1 MKVRSVAAASVVGV
15 MMSVAHAA
23 LAVDYEFTWDAAN
36 PQTSFGDGLV
46 TLTLDESTHVTA
58 MTVDAIR
65 GDTVTFRGDPM
76 TFAAD
81 AQVSLASGI
90 LTFANDLAAEGVL
103 KLVAP
108 PSPDDWQSSDKV
120 GLLSDVPT
128 IVAEGFCVDDI
139 EVMSA
144 YLNNAVDGDA
154 APYFPRRG
162 EGWLE
167 VQLQQ
172 SGGVGKTTKVVK
184 IRLEQSGEDVVARI
198 VYAKYVLNQDV
209 RGVDFDDPPPDLN
222 VQSYYTPSSTSVPGS
237 YYGCN
242 RLTFAWIA
250 GMEAVKVSGAF
261 ACGGQVRVAAGLDF
275 ELVNQSNVTLPSVE
289 LPSKAQLVVSSDA
302 NGPEDTVLKGASV
315 GYVPAGGLVFAAK
328 TLLDEIDFN
337 SVTGMLAGSS
347 LSTTPIAATVC
358 FGRWNDAKTAY
369 VIEFQANTS
378 GSSYAKGVAL
388 EFVQEGADVVVRPSA
403 LGRQNYGLYYQGTA
417 GSKSYASGEG
427 VSTTTYASSYTNG
440 GYCAASVSADFK
452 EPRTLSG
459 SQVTL
464 NDGGLELAGRI
475 IVRGADA
482 AHHVELIAGTDH
494 AFPTNGTISVEYG
507 GVLNLG
513 VKADMYKGISG
524 GNCQVSVGPGGR
536 LLQGYVGS
544 ANMSHP
550 WAYNGGSLVVD
561 GGVARFGCWSPSAS
575 SSDRVD
581 TSGSCY
587 LNFLTLKNG
596 ALCTGRA
603 VRFGNQASSQW
614 NVTGSS
620 PSTWD
625 ADISLL
631 ALYGTT
637 AATVAFAVEDVSDD
651 ETVDFT
657 VTGSMRMFSAE
668 SGYQN
673 LTVRKTGEGT
683 MKVNGVTD
691 FTVNPLQIVAG
702 TWMVGS
708 DTTMSTAQNI
718 QLNGGA
724 FASAD
729 GVSASVGKLLVGG
742 AGGGI
747 VAGAN
752 ATVSFLDSSDQT
764 WLGTVNITCPEGSSV
779 RFGTSASALTAA
791 QQRKLRLNGK
801 RAVLS
806 DDGTV
811 EQRIGTL
818 LILR

>member
-1 MKVRSVAAASVVGV
+1 MNKAKKTLVGLFGLAATIGVANAKSVN
-15 MMSVAHAA
+15 
-23 LAVDYEFTWDAAN
+23 YIWDAAN
-36 PQTSFGDGLV
+36 PQTSFGDGKV
-46 TLTLDESTHVTA
+46 TLSLEGSKVTA
-58 MTVDAIR
+58 MTVDADR
-65 GDTVTFRGDPM
+65 GDTVTFTGGPM
-76 TFAAD
+76 TFAAG
-81 AQVSLASGI
+81 ARVNLQAGV
-90 LTFANDLAAEGVL
+90 LTFANDLATEGVL
-103 KLVAP
+103 ALVAP
-108 PSPDDWQSSDKV
+108 PSPDEWQSPEKV
-120 GLLSDVPT
+120 GLFSDVP
-128 IVAEGFCVDDI
+128 IAVAKGFCVDDI
-139 EVMSA
+139 EVVAAKLTSA
-144 YLNNAVDGDA
+144 AVGDPA
-154 APYFPRRG
+154 APYFPRRD

-209 RGVDFDDPPPDLN
+209 RGVDFDDPPAELN
-222 VQSYYTPSSTSVPGS
+222 VQTYFVPSSTSVPS
-237 YYGCN
+237 SHYGCN
-242 RLTFAWIA
+242 NLTFCWLA
-250 GMEAVKVSGAF
+250 GMEAVKVSGSF
-261 ACGGQVRVAAGLDF
+261 ACGGQVRVSPGLEF
-275 ELVNQSNVTLPSVE
+275 ELANQSKATLPSVE
-289 LPSKAQLVVSSDA
+289 LPNLAQLIVSSDA
-302 NGPEDTVLKGASV
+302 NGPADTVLESASV
-315 GYVPAGGLVFAAK
+315 GHVPVDGLVFAEK

-337 SVTGMLAGSS
+337 SVTGTLAGSS
-347 LSTTPIAATVC
+347 LSTTPVAATVC

-388 EFVQEGADVVVRPSA
+388 EFLQVGADVVVRPSA
-403 LGRQNYGLYYQGTA
+403 LGRQNYGFYYQGTA

-427 VSTTTYASSYTNG
+427 VSTTVYAASYTAG
-440 GYCAASVSADFK
+440 GYCAASVSADFR
-452 EPRTLSG
+452 EPQVISG
-459 SQVTL
+459 SQVSLT
-464 NDGGLELAGRI
+464 DGGLATSGRI

-494 AFPTNGTISVEYG
+494 AFPTNAIVSVESG

-513 VKADMYKGISG
+513 VKADMYTGISG
-524 GNCQVSVGPGGR
+524 GKCQVSVGPGGR

-637 AATVAFAVEDVSDD
+637 AATVDFAVEDVSDN

-657 VTGSMRMFSAE
+657 VTGSMKMFSADA
-668 SGYQN
+668 GYQN
-673 LTVRKTGEGT
+673 LTVKKTGEGT

-691 FTVNPLQIVAG
+691 FTQNPLEIAGG

-708 DTTMSTAQNI
+708 DATMSAAQNVK
-718 QLNGGA
+718 LVGGS

-729 GVSASVGKLLVGG
+729 GVHATVGKLLVET

-752 ATVSFLDSSDQT
+752 STIIFADSSDQD
-764 WLGTVNITCPEGSSV
+764 WSGTVSVTAPTGSSV

-791 QQRKLRLNGK
+791 QQLKLRMNGR
-801 RAVLS
+801 RARLAE
-806 DDGTV
+806 DGTV
-811 EQRIGTL
+811 EPVIGTML
-818 LILR
+818 LVR